1 VLTLVDTWLREHL
14 FAVVFLG
21 ALVDAIG
28 IPFPGR
34 IMLITAG
41 SMSDAA
47 RDHGTKTLLVIAV
60 AVLGTVVGDH
70 VWYLLGRLMGRRFV
84 DRYGRRLRISG
95 PRLVTA
101 DRFLRRFGGIALIL
115 GRLAATLRIVITP
128 LAASRGMSY
137 ARFLAFDFV
146 GALLWAAGFVWL
158 GRAAG
163 AVGGR
168 GGVIGT
174 LTVVST
180 VAAASIVT
188 TLVMRRWLSGRAR
201 VSGSRPPVAPRR
213 HA

>member
-1 VLTLVDTWLREHL
+1 VLVLAESWLQEHL
-14 FAVVFLG
+14 FAVVLLG
-21 ALVDAIG
+21 AIVDAIG

-41 SMSDAA
+41 SMTDQA
-47 RDHGTKTLLVIAV
+47 RDHGIGTGLVIAV
-60 AVLGTVVGDH
+60 AVVGTVAGDH
-70 VWYLLGRLMGRRFV
+70 VWYLLGRLMGRRFL

-137 ARFLAFDFV
+137 VRFLAFDFA
-146 GALLWAAGFVWL
+146 GAVLWAAGFVWL

-168 GGVIGT
+168 GGLIGT
-174 LTVVST
+174 LAVVT
-180 VAAASIVT
+180 AVAASTIVMSFM
-188 TLVMRRWLSGRAR
+188 VRRWLSGRAR
-201 VSGSRPPVAPRR
+201 VS
-213 HA
+213 

>member
-1 VLTLVDTWLREHL
+1 VLALVESWLREHL

-21 ALVDAIG
+21 AIVDAIG

-41 SMSDAA
+41 SMTDQA
-47 RDHGTKTLLVIAV
+47 RDHGTGTVLVIAV
-60 AVLGTVVGDH
+60 AVVGTVAGDH
-70 VWYLLGRLMGRRFV
+70 VWYLLGRLMGRRFL

-128 LAASRGMSY
+128 MAASRGMSY
-137 ARFLAFDFV
+137 GRFLAFDFA
-146 GALLWAAGFVWL
+146 GAVLWAAGFVWL

-168 GGVIGT
+168 GGLIGT
-174 LTVVST
+174 LAVVTT
-180 VAAASIVT
+180 VAASTIVMSFM
-188 TLVMRRWLSGRAR
+188 VRRWLSGRAR
-201 VSGSRPPVAPRR
+201 VS
-213 HA
+213 

>member
-1 VLTLVDTWLREHL
+1 MLALVESWLREHL

-21 ALVDAIG
+21 AIVDAIG

-41 SMSDAA
+41 SMTDQA
-47 RDHGTKTLLVIAV
+47 RDHGTGTVLVIAV
-60 AVLGTVVGDH
+60 AVVGTVAGDH
-70 VWYLLGRLMGRRFV
+70 VWYLLGRLMGRGFL

-146 GALLWAAGFVWL
+146 GAVLWATGFVWL

-168 GGVIGT
+168 GGLIGT
-174 LTVVST
+174 LAVVT
-180 VAAASIVT
+180 AVAASTIVT
-188 TLVMRRWLSGRAR
+188 SFMVRRLLSGRAR
-201 VSGSRPPVAPRR
+201 VS
-213 HA
+213 

>member
-1 VLTLVDTWLREHL
+1 MLALVDSWLREHL

-21 ALVDAIG
+21 AIVDAIG

-41 SMSDAA
+41 SMAGPA
-47 RDHGTKTLLVIAV
+47 RDHGSSTVLVIAV
-60 AVLGTVVGDH
+60 AVVGTIVGDH
-70 VWYLLGRLMGRRFV
+70 VWYLLGRLMGRRLL

-95 PRLVTA
+95 PRLATA

-137 ARFLAFDFV
+137 ARFLAFDFA
-146 GALLWAAGFVWL
+146 GAVLWAAGFVWL

-168 GGVIGT
+168 GGLIGT
-174 LTVVST
+174 LAVVST
-180 VAAASIVT
+180 VAASTIVMSFM
-188 TLVMRRWLSGRAR
+188 VRRWLSGRAR
-201 VSGSRPPVAPRR
+201 VS
-213 HA
+213 

>member
-1 VLTLVDTWLREHL
+1 VLALVESWLREHL

-21 ALVDAIG
+21 AIVDAIG

-41 SMSDAA
+41 SMTDQA
-47 RDHGTKTLLVIAV
+47 RDHGTGTVLVIAV
-60 AVLGTVVGDH
+60 AVVGTVVGDH
-70 VWYLLGRLMGRRFV
+70 VWYLLGRLMGRRFL

-128 LAASRGMSY
+128 MAASRGMSY
-137 ARFLAFDFV
+137 GRFLAFDFA
-146 GALLWAAGFVWL
+146 GAVLWAAGFVWL

-168 GGVIGT
+168 GGLIGT
-174 LTVVST
+174 LAVVTT
-180 VAAASIVT
+180 VAASTIVMSFM
-188 TLVMRRWLSGRAR
+188 VRRWLSGRAR
-201 VSGSRPPVAPRR
+201 VS
-213 HA
+213 

>member
-1 VLTLVDTWLREHL
+1 VLALVESWLREHL

-21 ALVDAIG
+21 AIVDAIG

-41 SMSDAA
+41 SMTDQA
-47 RDHGTKTLLVIAV
+47 RDHGTGTVLVIAV
-60 AVLGTVVGDH
+60 AVVGTVAGDH
-70 VWYLLGRLMGRRFV
+70 VWYLLGRLMGRRFLE
-84 DRYGRRLRISG
+84 RYGRRLRVSG

-137 ARFLAFDFV
+137 GRFLAFDFA
-146 GALLWAAGFVWL
+146 GAVLWAAGFVWL

-168 GGVIGT
+168 GGLIGT
-174 LTVVST
+174 LAVMTT
-180 VAAASIVT
+180 VAASTIVMSFM
-188 TLVMRRWLSGRAR
+188 VRRWLSGRAR
-201 VSGSRPPVAPRR
+201 VS
-213 HA
+213 

>member
-1 VLTLVDTWLREHL
+1 VLALVESWLREHL

-21 ALVDAIG
+21 AIVDAIG

-41 SMSDAA
+41 SMTDQA
-47 RDHGTKTLLVIAV
+47 RDHGTGTVLVIAV
-60 AVLGTVVGDH
+60 AVVGTVVGDH
-70 VWYLLGRLMGRRFV
+70 VWYLLGRLMGRRFL

-128 LAASRGMSY
+128 MAASRGMSY
-137 ARFLAFDFV
+137 GRFLAFDFA
-146 GALLWAAGFVWL
+146 GAALWAAGFVWL

-168 GGVIGT
+168 GGLIGT
-174 LTVVST
+174 LAVVT
-180 VAAASIVT
+180 MVAASTIVMSFM
-188 TLVMRRWLSGRAR
+188 VRRWLSGRAR
-201 VSGSRPPVAPRR
+201 VS
-213 HA
+213 

>member
-1 VLTLVDTWLREHL
+1 VLTLVDSWLREHL

-21 ALVDAIG
+21 AIVDAIG

-41 SMSDAA
+41 SMADQT
-47 RDHGTKTLLVIAV
+47 RDHGTGTVLVIAL
-60 AVLGTVVGDH
+60 AVVGTVVGDH
-70 VWYLLGRLMGRRFV
+70 VWYLLGRLMGRRFL

-95 PRLVTA
+95 PRLAIA

-137 ARFLAFDFV
+137 ARFLAFDFA
-146 GALLWAAGFVWL
+146 GAVLWAAGFVGL

-168 GGVIGT
+168 GGLIGMIA
-174 LTVVST
+174 VV
-180 VAAASIVT
+180 
-188 TLVMRRWLSGRAR
+188 RRWRPRA
-201 VSGSRPPVAPRR
+201 S
-213 HA
+213 

>member
-1 VLTLVDTWLREHL
+1 MLALVESWLREHL

-21 ALVDAIG
+21 AIVDAIG

-41 SMSDAA
+41 SMTDQA
-47 RDHGTKTLLVIAV
+47 RDHGIGTALVIAV
-60 AVLGTVVGDH
+60 AVVGTVAGDH
-70 VWYLLGRLMGRRFV
+70 VWYLLGRLMGRRFL

-137 ARFLAFDFV
+137 ARFLAFDFA
-146 GALLWAAGFVWL
+146 GAVLWAAGFVWL

-163 AVGGR
+163 AIGGR
-168 GGVIGT
+168 GGLIGT
-174 LTVVST
+174 LAVVT
-180 VAAASIVT
+180 AVAASTIVMSFM
-188 TLVMRRWLSGRAR
+188 VRRWLSGRAR
-201 VSGSRPPVAPRR
+201 VS
-213 HA
+213 

>member
-1 VLTLVDTWLREHL
+1 VLALVESWLREHL

-21 ALVDAIG
+21 AIVDAIG

-41 SMSDAA
+41 SMTDQAH
-47 RDHGTKTLLVIAV
+47 DHGTGTVLVIAV
-60 AVLGTVVGDH
+60 AVVGTVAGDH
-70 VWYLLGRLMGRRFV
+70 VWYLLGRLMGRRFL

-128 LAASRGMSY
+128 MAASRGMSY
-137 ARFLAFDFV
+137 GRFLAFDFA
-146 GALLWAAGFVWL
+146 GAVLWAAGFVWL

-168 GGVIGT
+168 GGLIGT
-174 LTVVST
+174 LAVVTT
-180 VAAASIVT
+180 VAASTMLMSFMV
-188 TLVMRRWLSGRAR
+188 RRWLSGRAR
-201 VSGSRPPVAPRR
+201 VS
-213 HA
+213 

>member
-1 VLTLVDTWLREHL
+1 MLALVESWLREHL

-21 ALVDAIG
+21 AIVDAIG

-41 SMSDAA
+41 SMTDQA
-47 RDHGTKTLLVIAV
+47 RDHGTGTVLVIAV
-60 AVLGTVVGDH
+60 AVVGTVAGDH
-70 VWYLLGRLMGRRFV
+70 VWYLLGRLMGRRFL

-137 ARFLAFDFV
+137 ARFLAFDFA
-146 GALLWAAGFVWL
+146 GAVLWAAGFVWL

-168 GGVIGT
+168 GGLIGT
-174 LTVVST
+174 LAVVT
-180 VAAASIVT
+180 AVAASTIVMSFM
-188 TLVMRRWLSGRAR
+188 VRRWLSGRAR
-201 VSGSRPPVAPRR
+201 VS
-213 HA
+213 

>member
-1 VLTLVDTWLREHL
+1 MLALVESWLREHL

-21 ALVDAIG
+21 AIVDAIG

-41 SMSDAA
+41 SMTDQA
-47 RDHGTKTLLVIAV
+47 RDHGTGTVLVIAV
-60 AVLGTVVGDH
+60 AVVGTVAGDH
-70 VWYLLGRLMGRRFV
+70 VWYLLGRLMGRRFL

-137 ARFLAFDFV
+137 ARFLAFDFA
-146 GALLWAAGFVWL
+146 GAVLWAAGFVWL

-168 GGVIGT
+168 GGLIGT
-174 LTVVST
+174 LAVVTT
-180 VAAASIVT
+180 VAAATIVMS
-188 TLVMRRWLSGRAR
+188 VMVRRWLSGRAR
-201 VSGSRPPVAPRR
+201 VS
-213 HA
+213 